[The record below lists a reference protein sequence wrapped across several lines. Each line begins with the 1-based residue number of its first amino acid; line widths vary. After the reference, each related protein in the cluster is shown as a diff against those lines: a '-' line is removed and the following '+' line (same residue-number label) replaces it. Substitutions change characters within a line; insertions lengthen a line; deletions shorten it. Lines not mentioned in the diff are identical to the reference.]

1 MALAANLTAL
11 EAANKAGYG
20 TSVTDIESWDKVFYN
35 YNGTFNPE
43 SIITVLMSDD
53 PLVSGTFN
61 KWEAK
66 IRPGAVVSGESAG
79 VPAPDEVLKAFPMK
93 DGRMATAESGY
104 DDEKFYR
111 NRDPRFYRTFA
122 FSGCEWSLAK
132 CRVPLPLPLLSAPN
146 NK

>member
-1 MALAANLTAL
+1 
-11 EAANKAGYG
+11 
-20 TSVTDIESWDKVFYN
+20 
-35 YNGTFNPE
+35 
-43 SIITVLMSDD
+43 MSDD

-93 DGRMATAESGY
+93 DGRMATAENGY

-132 CRVPLPLPLLSAPN
+132 ESKQIWLFTYKYSDNESNMYRYTDSTKGDGGAKGKSRAIVWKMSNPN
-146 NK
+146 LGIGAEESSGTDVME